1 MELSRAT
8 GAQRANMKKTLV
20 GQESVR
26 RAAGRGFRRH
36 GALSVQMSHLL
47 PKGKQ
52 QGGDSIAWRDLK
64 TNFGRFSGKFS
75 EDFLRRA
82 VKLCRDRDI
91 FLCY

>member
-8 GAQRANMKKTLV
+8 GAQRTNMKKTLV

-26 RAAGRGFRRH
+26 RAAERVFRRH

-52 QGGDSIAWRDLK
+52 HVYDRDHGALVQGGNFINIFYFVRFISII
-64 TNFGRFSGKFS
+64 
-75 EDFLRRA
+75 
-82 VKLCRDRDI
+82 RDI
-91 FLCY
+91 LGVFVSKF